1 MLPFPSPG
9 DLTDPGIEPGLLHCR
24 QVLHHLSHCFC
35 LSVRDPGVTKTIV
48 ISALKVAAFLE
59 VPQSS
64 ETRTVSRPLLFNT
77 RIDADYAH
85 FKDKETEAQ
94 EVGIIG

>member
-1 MLPFPSPG
+1 M
-9 DLTDPGIEPGLLHCR
+9 
-24 QVLHHLSHCFC
+24 
-35 LSVRDPGVTKTIV
+35 TKTIV
-48 ISALKVAAFLE
+48 ISALKVAAFPE

-77 RIDADYAH
+77 RIDADYAY

-94 EVGIIG
+94 GIGIIG